1 MNTLYRQYPL
11 LCTLTVC
18 LLVVSIHAAAEPPT
32 RSDDGLQLVEQD
44 RSGEIY
50 ANPDVDWSTY
60 QQIQLLDATV
70 AFRKYWL
77 RDQNRSQPF
86 KVRADDIE
94 RIKVSLADLFRQVF
108 SDELTRHG
116 GYSLSATSGDQVLTI
131 KPSIIDLDIYAPDT
145 LRAGGS
151 HQFTESAGRM
161 TLKLELYDSVTG
173 ALLARASDRRETPD
187 YDYLRLTTRVTNQAE
202 ATRLLQRWARELRRR
217 LDHARGT
224 TAGSAEASPE

>member
-1 MNTLYRQYPL
+1 MNPFSRRPL
-11 LCTLTVC
+11 PLRALAGC
-18 LLVVSIHAAAEPPT
+18 LLVVSIHAAAQPPA
-32 RSDDGLQLVEQD
+32 RSDDGLQLIEHD

-50 ANPDVDWSTY
+50 ANPDVDWSVY

-70 AFRKYWL
+70 AFRKDWQ

-94 RIKVSLADLFRQVF
+94 RIKSSLAALFHKVF
-108 SDELTRHG
+108 SDELTGNG

-131 KPSIIDLDIYAPDT
+131 KPSIIDLDVYAPDT

-173 ALLARASDRRETPD
+173 ALLARASDRQETPD

-217 LDHARGT
+217 LDHARGAAT
-224 TAGSAEASPE
+224 GSSVSQE